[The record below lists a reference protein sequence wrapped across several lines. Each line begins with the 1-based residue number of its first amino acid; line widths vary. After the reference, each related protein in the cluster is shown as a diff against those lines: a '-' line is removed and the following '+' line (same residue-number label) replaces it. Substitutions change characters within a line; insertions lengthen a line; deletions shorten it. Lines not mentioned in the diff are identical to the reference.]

1 VNNIVYWPFVWERE
15 WRAARDAHFPTH
27 GPTQTSILKK
37 DKRPT
42 SNLEPDHLSDE
53 TNCTLYS
60 ISQVRN
66 TNTHTWER
74 AKKAKGGSLV
84 ETRGETT
91 ILPPALRG
99 QLKFLW
105 KLDCKFILLREQY
118 NLQSYIII
126 IGQRAASWKIR
137 RANYKFERNNSPG
150 GDIYCNFTPI
160 TRVQVW
166 YYFIFILV
174 ILFLRIARE

>member
-1 VNNIVYWPFVWERE
+1 MCECEN
-15 WRAARDAHFPTH
+15 AARDAHFPTH
-27 GPTQTSILKK
+27 RSDGRRVVHLKK
-37 DKRPT
+37 INGRRAIWSWSSEWWNKLYIIFHLT
-42 SNLEPDHLSDE
+42 SQKHKHRTRES
-53 TNCTLYS
+53 
-60 ISQVRN
+60 
-66 TNTHTWER
+66 ER
-74 AKKAKGGSLV
+74 AKGGLRRAA
-84 ETRGETT
+84 RGQTT

-137 RANYKFERNNSPG
+137 CVNYKFERNNSPA

-166 YYFIFILV
+166 YYFIFILA